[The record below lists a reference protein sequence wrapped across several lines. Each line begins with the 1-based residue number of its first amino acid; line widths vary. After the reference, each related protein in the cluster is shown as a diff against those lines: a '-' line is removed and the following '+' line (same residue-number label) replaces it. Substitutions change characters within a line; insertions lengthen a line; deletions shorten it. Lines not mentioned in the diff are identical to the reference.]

1 MFSISIEIA
10 VLVLV
15 FGILG
20 ILILLG
26 RNASTQFAP
35 VEPISLDLWHL
46 PEYALL
52 SLGRCLAAF
61 VLSLAFTFIYGTIAA
76 SSRRAASVMV
86 PTLDILQSIPVLSF
100 LPAIVLALVAI
111 VPGTR
116 IGLELASILMI
127 FTGQAWNLTFGY
139 FGALRSVPHSFN
151 EVADLGGYGPI
162 QRFLR
167 FRLPTT
173 AGPLVYNSMLSF
185 AGGWFFLAVCEAFTL
200 GKQDYQLA
208 GIGSYVALAV
218 AGQDPRAIIGGLLA
232 MAILVIGTDQLLF
245 RPLVAWSDR
254 FRMEATSSGK
264 RPGSWLYDL
273 LRRSRLV
280 ASFKRRTMQ
289 RRASFASLVRER
301 EQRVPSEMGR
311 LLRRLVL
318 FTCLLALAA
327 LATLGIWELG
337 KMLVQVP
344 WNPEGVDATKGSI
357 GWAEI
362 LAGFGL
368 SFLRVLGALVLATIW
383 TVPFGIWVAKNPR
396 RFGGFSPII
405 QLAASYPAPLI
416 FPVLAVWLTGIH
428 VSLEI
433 VVVLLLVFGAQWYV
447 LFNVLAGGRSIPTS
461 LEELSKLSQMGPLKR
476 FRLVQLPVVLPT
488 LTTGWI
494 TGAGAAWNATIVAE
508 YIDLGPD
515 HAPDQVLGIGSI
527 IARATSLGAYP
538 ALAAATI
545 VMALGVVVI
554 NRVIWNRIECW
565 ARGRFELT

>member
-1 MFSISIEIA
+1 MFSVSVEIS
-10 VLVLV
+10 VLLLI
-15 FGILG
+15 FGVLG

-26 RNASTQFAP
+26 RNATTDFAP
-35 VEPISLDLWHL
+35 VEPISLDLSHL

-61 VLSLAFTFIYGTIAA
+61 ALSLAFTFIYGTIAA

-86 PTLDILQSIPVLSF
+86 PALDILQSIPVLSF
-100 LPAIVLALVAI
+100 LPAIVLGLVAI

-127 FTGQAWNLTFGY
+127 FTGQVWNLTFGY
-139 FGALRSVPHSFN
+139 FGALRSVPRSFN
-151 EVADLGGYGPI
+151 EVADIGGYGPI

-173 AGPLVYNSMLSF
+173 MGPLVYNSMLSF

-200 GKQDYQLA
+200 SKQEYQLA

-232 MAILVIGTDQLLF
+232 MGILVIGTDQLFF

-280 ASFKRRTMQ
+280 ANVNRRALK
-289 RRASFASLVRER
+289 RRASIVNIVRNR
-301 EQRVPSEMGR
+301 KQRSPSEYAKY
-311 LLRRLVL
+311 LRRIVL
-318 FTCLLALAA
+318 WVCLLALAA
-327 LATLGIWELG
+327 IAALGLRELG
-337 KMLVQVP
+337 LLLVQVP
-344 WNPEGVDATKGSI
+344 WNPDGIDADKGTI
-357 GWAEI
+357 GWSEI
-362 LAGFGL
+362 LVGFSL
-368 SFLRVLGALVLATIW
+368 SFLRVLGALVLATLW
-383 TVPFGIWVAKNPR
+383 AVPFGIWVAKNPR
-396 RFGGFSPII
+396 RFGAFSPII

-416 FPVLAVWLTGIH
+416 FPVIAVWLTGIH

-447 LFNVLAGGRSIPTS
+447 LFNVLAGGRSIPTPFD
-461 LEELSKLSQMGPLKR
+461 ELSKLFGMGVFKR

-515 HAPDQVLGIGSI
+515 HVPDQVLGIGSI
-527 IARATSLGAYP
+527 IARASTMGAYP

-545 VMALGVVVI
+545 VMALGVVII
-554 NRVIWNRIECW
+554 NRLAWNRIEHW
-565 ARGRFELT
+565 ARTRFELS